1 MAQAGY
7 NSVQGTC
14 VATLE
19 RDNGRALANST
30 LLHWNSQVT
39 LYKAVNRKKMFFVQL
54 FLGDGENVSNVP
66 MPMHSW
72 CMETRDATDIKHY
85 TVKKG

>member
-19 RDNGRALANST
+19 RENGRALANSAF
-30 LLHWNSQVT
+30 LHWDLQVKSE
-39 LYKAVNRKKMFFVQL
+39 KAVNRKIFFFVQL
-54 FLGDGENVSNVP
+54 CLDEAERMSNVP
-66 MPMHSW
+66 M
-72 CMETRDATDIKHY
+72 
-85 TVKKG
+85 